1 MSDLPDISNGTKQ
14 EEISYEGDPQSNFQL
29 WMRGSDSEPS
39 SILRDHNCKD
49 MAPLVEARIAFI
61 PSKPGSDWRDLP
73 NTEIR
78 LKNGVMTVKL
88 RYTHEEKNRRSLNGA
103 IVCNCVLHPEQRYV
117 VSVRECARSQGY
129 PDSYHVFG
137 NITDKHRQ
145 VNTGNRFSPVIK
157 VEQ

>member
-1 MSDLPDISNGTKQ
+1 
-14 EEISYEGDPQSNFQL
+14 
-29 WMRGSDSEPS
+29 
-39 SILRDHNCKD
+39 

-88 RYTHEEKNRRSLNGA
+88 RYTHEDKNRRSLNGA
-103 IVCNCVLHPEQRYV
+103 MRGVCSWAETRQRVLHPEQHRV
-117 VSVRECARSQGY
+117 VSVRKCARSQGY

-137 NITDKHRQ
+137 NITD
-145 VNTGNRFSPVIK
+145 
-157 VEQ
+157 

>member
-1 MSDLPDISNGTKQ
+1 
-14 EEISYEGDPQSNFQL
+14 
-29 WMRGSDSEPS
+29 
-39 SILRDHNCKD
+39 

-61 PSKPGSDWRDLP
+61 PSKPVSDWRDLP

-88 RYTHEEKNRRSLNGA
+88 RYTHEDKNRRSLNGA
-103 IVCNCVLHPEQRYV
+103 MRGVCSWAETRQRVLHPEQLRV
-117 VSVRECARSQGY
+117 VSVRECTRSQGY